1 MVATTNVDGSN
12 PGPNVST
19 LPDTVQYPVGNV
31 WKVGVFSISITP
43 ASVATV
49 TAPVQNF
56 ANTGIGLKVT
66 DQVDVSPPS
75 ATAGVALCSAWVS
88 AADQLSIQWVNP
100 TAAPLVPPAGSYLVS
115 VMRPLPEWSSGSSSV
130 QMDW

>member
-1 MVATTNVDGSN
+1 MVATTNVDGTN
-12 PGPNVST
+12 PGPNVVT
-19 LPDTVQYPVGNV
+19 LPDTIQYPIGNV
-31 WKVGVFSISITP
+31 WKVGVFTLALTP

-49 TAPVQNF
+49 TAPAQVF
-56 ANTGIGLKVT
+56 SNTGIGLKVG

-100 TAAPLVPPAGSYLVS
+100 TVGALTPPAGNYTVAVL
-115 VMRPLPEWSSGSSSV
+115 RPLPEWSSGSSSV